1 MKLSDVKG
9 DRVFDIIADLIEP
22 IANIASDKEAT
33 EMFKKKKVPDG
44 MEAKAFLMQRLTKAL
59 PQLLKGHKKDMIAI
73 LSTIEGCSAEE
84 YAEKLTLA
92 TLVRDCADLLN
103 DKAFMELFISAQT
116 EEPSSE
122 SAPMT
127 SEAEV

>member
-9 DRVFDIIADLIEP
+9 DRVFDVIADLIEP

-33 EMFKKKKVPDG
+33 EMFKKKKVPEG

-73 LSTIEGCSAEE
+73 LSIIKGCSPEE
-84 YAEKLTLA
+84 YAEQLTIFTLA
-92 TLVRDCADLLN
+92 RDCADLLN

-127 SEAEV
+127 SEAEA

>member
-9 DRVFDIIADLIEP
+9 DRVFDVIADLIEP

-33 EMFKKKKVPDG
+33 EMFKKKKVPEG

-59 PQLLKGHKKDMIAI
+59 TQLLKGHKKDMIAI

-92 TLVRDCADLLN
+92 TLARDCADLLN
-103 DKAFMELFISAQT
+103 DKAFKELFITAQT
-116 EEPSSE
+116 EEPSSA

-127 SEAEV
+127 TEAEP

>member
-9 DRVFDIIADLIEP
+9 DRVLDALADMIEP
-22 IANIASDKEAT
+22 IANIASDKEVT
-33 EMFKKKKVPDG
+33 EMFKKKKVPEG

-59 PQLLKGHKKDMIAI
+59 TQLLKGHKKDMIAI

-84 YAEKLTLA
+84 YAEKLTFF
-92 TLVRDCADLLN
+92 TLVRDCTDLLN
-103 DKAFMELFISAQT
+103 DKDFTKLFISAQT
-116 EEPSSE
+116 EEPSSA

-127 SEAEV
+127 SEAEA

>member
-9 DRVFDIIADLIEP
+9 DRVFDVIADLIEP

-33 EMFKKKKVPDG
+33 EMFKKKKVPEG

-59 PQLLKGHKKDMIAI
+59 PQLLKGHKQDVIAI
-73 LSTIEGCSAEE
+73 LSIIKGCSPEE
-84 YAEKLTLA
+84 YAEQMTFF
-92 TLVRDCADLLN
+92 TLVRDCTDLLN
-103 DKAFMELFISAQT
+103 DKDFTKLFISAQT
-116 EEPSSE
+116 EEPSSA

-127 SEAEV
+127 SEAEA